1 MKKTVIISVLLI
13 IAVLI
18 GAFFLSD
25 NAPETSGIWGN
36 AMYTE
41 DTELGDGEKTVKVEV
56 IAEEKSVTFTIHS
69 DKETVGEALSE
80 HKLIDG
86 EEGPYGLY
94 VKFVNGIKAD
104 YDENQTYWAFSKDGE
119 SLNTGVDVTELE
131 DGEKYELVYTK

>member
-1 MKKTVIISVLLI
+1 MKKTVIISVCLI

-25 NAPETSGIWGN
+25 NTPDTSGIWEN

-41 DTELGDGEKTVKVEV
+41 DAELGEGKKTVSIDV
-56 IAEEKSVTFTIHS
+56 IAEGEKVTFTLHS
-69 DKETVGEALSE
+69 DKETVGDALKE
-80 HKLIDG
+80 HNLIDG
-86 EEGPYGLY
+86 EEGSYGLY

-104 YDENQTYWAFSKDGE
+104 YDENQTYWAFCKGSKPT
-119 SLNTGVDVTELE
+119 STGVDVTEFK

>member
-25 NAPETSGIWGN
+25 NAPDTSGIWGN

-80 HKLIDG
+80 HKLVDG